1 MPFGDKEGEH
11 RMSSIT
17 DEEWDRLW
25 QDDPFETA
33 RLLWLI
39 DKVDWRGQGDLR
51 TEILNLHQ
59 LAMDVSNEGRRDLVG
74 KLFDLVVDLEERVRE
89 ELGDR
94 FEPVKRVLSDLT
106 DLCPESL
113 SYDDAEG

>member
-1 MPFGDKEGEH
+1 
-11 RMSSIT
+11 MSTIT

-51 TEILNLHQ
+51 TEILNLHR
-59 LAMDVSNEGRRDLVG
+59 LAMDVFNEGRRDQVG
-74 KLFDLVVDLEERVRE
+74 KLFELAVDLEERVRD
-89 ELGDR
+89 ELGER
-94 FEPVKRVLSDLT
+94 FDPVKRVLADLT
-106 DLCPESL
+106 DLYPESL
-113 SYDDAEG
+113 SYDDSQT

>member
-1 MPFGDKEGEH
+1 
-11 RMSSIT
+11 MSSIT

-25 QDDPFETA
+25 QADPFETA

-39 DKVDWRGQGDLR
+39 DKVDWRGHGDFR
-51 TEILNLHQ
+51 TEILNLHR
-59 LAMDVSNEGRRDLVG
+59 LAMDVFNQGRRQQVGELFELALDL
-74 KLFDLVVDLEERVRE
+74 DERVRD

-94 FEPVKRVLSDLT
+94 FDPVKRVLSDLT

-113 SYDDAEG
+113 SYDDSEGLRASD

>member
-1 MPFGDKEGEH
+1 
-11 RMSSIT
+11 MSSIT

-39 DKVDWRGQGDLR
+39 DNVDWRGRGDLR
-51 TEILNLHQ
+51 TEILNLHR
-59 LAMDVSNEGRRDLVG
+59 LAMNVFNEGRRYQVS
-74 KLFDLVVDLEERVRE
+74 KLFELAVDLEERVRE

-94 FEPVKRVLSDLT
+94 FDRVRRVLSDLT
-106 DLCPESL
+106 DLYPESL
-113 SYDDAEG
+113 SYGGAEDEPTDPTSEA